1 MKKLK
6 ILTFPLFTFIFSF
19 YSLFI
24 PFITKAQLSGPGIEF
39 NSLINST
46 NSYKN
51 GFGLDFTYESGGMYY
66 NFKNL
71 FGYKHNTTSIIN
83 ESEDILLKKSIIRHQ
98 IQGKY
103 WFGNLIRANK
113 IHPFRCAHR
122 IKIREDYHFKPYLLI
137 GLDNSFT
144 IGENIKESHMI
155 KAVTGIGTNIKKFG
169 NVYSAKLLFI
179 EIRPYLNIKKYNEN
193 HFENKFSLEASIGL
207 KFY

>member
-1 MKKLK
+1 MKKIKLLSSPEF
-6 ILTFPLFTFIFSF
+6 IFIFTFYSF
-19 YSLFI
+19 FI
-24 PFITKAQLSGPGIEF
+24 LCDTNAQLRGPGIELH
-39 NSLINST
+39 SLINT
-46 NSYKN
+46 KNPYKK
-51 GFGLDFTYESGGMYY
+51 GFGLDFTYENGGMYY

-71 FGYKHNTTSIIN
+71 IGYKYNTISIIK

-137 GLDNSFT
+137 GLDNSLT
-144 IGENIKESHMI
+144 IGENIIESHRF
-155 KAVTGIGTNIKKFG
+155 KVVTGLGTNIKKFG
-169 NVYSAKLLFI
+169 NIYSARLLFV
-179 EIRPYLNIKKYNEN
+179 EIRPNFNIKKHNEYQ
-193 HFENKFSLEASIGL
+193 FENKFTLEASIGL